1 MIYRPLA
8 MLTVALVINSPV
20 AAQHDA
26 TAEATVR
33 ELYDL
38 VTFDVGINPDWDRAR
53 ELFIPEAVVV
63 LRSSREAMTTFTV
76 EGWIQDFVDFIE
88 RANVVETGFVERI
101 VRLDAVEFGD
111 IAHVWVLY
119 EAHVPGRDRPPTEG
133 VDSFQLVKRD
143 GAWKISAIM
152 NELPIVA
159 GTLPPALRE
168 IP

>member
-1 MIYRPLA
+1 MALA
-8 MLTVALVINSPV
+8 INGPV
-20 AAQHDA
+20 AAQDLA

-38 VTFDVGINPDWDRAR
+38 VTFDVGVHPDWDRAR

-63 LRSSREAMTTFTV
+63 LRSSRDAMTRFTV
-76 EGWIQDFVDFIE
+76 EEWIQDFVDFIE
-88 RANVVETGFVERI
+88 RADVVETGFVERI

-133 VDSFQLVKRD
+133 VDSFQLVKED

-159 GTLPPALRE
+159 GTLPPSLRE